1 MNSGVK
7 AEASSL
13 RLGVV
18 ESVLRRRADAWRL
31 QSEASDSAA
40 GNELSQNVASSV
52 GSWPSTLAAVVAV
65 AVAAAWWLQWIEPR
79 GTDCSEP
86 GARRALLFQSDPP
99 QVLRSRR
106 SAAPSR
112 ERCSGVVLLLLPLL
126 SLGQALVHT
135 LLNECPD
142 VQN

>member
-18 ESVLRRRADAWRL
+18 ESVLRRRVDAWRL

-40 GNELSQNVASSV
+40 GNELSKDVASSV

-65 AVAAAWWLQWIEPR
+65 AVAAAWWMQWIEPR
-79 GTDCSEP
+79 GKDCSEL
-86 GARRALLFQSDPP
+86 GARRALLVP
-99 QVLRSRR
+99 V
-106 SAAPSR
+106 
-112 ERCSGVVLLLLPLL
+112 
-126 SLGQALVHT
+126 
-135 LLNECPD
+135 
-142 VQN
+142 